1 MIRLIVILLASL
13 GAAYALGRAYPPAA
27 AVAFTALGFGFT
39 YIMLVA
45 AGAGAVAYK
54 VTK

>member
-1 MIRLIVILLASL
+1 MIRFVVIVLAAL
-13 GAAYALGRAYPPAA
+13 GASYALGRAYPPAA

-45 AGAGAVAYK
+45 AGAGVVAYK